1 MKYYNALFQAIKNEY
16 KERNSDAI
24 IAFSPN
30 GFIYDN
36 EDFDLLNQENL
47 DRGKLL
53 TKEDLSYQFNSLTSN
68 VKSWEI
74 DVSNNLYLKYKEL
87 IQLAELNSRDSSSDF
102 SDQMAILYN
111 DKGVETAA
119 YKKYK
124 TYVNKYNNAT
134 DLLQDH
140 LSNDDLSVLDDLQKI
155 NWTSKL
161 ETLQNNIKII
171 LSEWIAKGNKVII
184 SNALDKIYQ
193 ENVIKNTSLTLSE
206 LKQNIAFQEKTG
218 LNSNS
223 DYIEMQFIP
232 FDFTSDNS
240 KWSHLKLDKTKL
252 NSLSDEFKKE
262 NSINNST
269 IDLDDKYEKY
279 INAVEFD
286 FCIVNINRSWFRKE
300 IISTD
305 LNSNSPATKEC
316 FYASKLIFMKNLS
329 IDLIDFEEDNIINEG
344 IIKFGPLIL
353 KNQIFKNITTKKLSL
368 QPIDSKDIYKSNNY
382 KILSQQREMVTKP
395 IKETIAAVST
405 PVSQIR
411 NPNIIRPPMFTRLE
425 AKSDTKTTTTFGK
438 VIEAQKINKINFLPV
453 INFQLLDNTGNLILR
468 ISNKIITDK
477 VEANCTISII
487 GINNEFIKEVVSDI
501 NGQLVVSVPIGD
513 YNISIKKS
521 GFKPLEFKQ
530 TIGAAGNIIVNKT
543 IDPTNI
549 IYESMYL
556 IGVCLND
563 LK

>member
-16 KERNSDAI
+16 KERNSDAL

-102 SDQMAILYN
+102 SNQMAILYD

-124 TYVNKYNNAT
+124 TYITKYNNAT

-155 NWTSKL
+155 TWTSKL

-269 IDLDDKYEKY
+269 IELDDKYEKY

-411 NPNIIRPPMFTRLE
+411 NPNIIRHPMFTRLE